1 MSGLPQTR
9 SVHSLLCCVLGSIES
24 VLCAFVN
31 TVLQGVTSQLFD
43 EALKLLQDEDLL
55 VVAGPLIRIT
65 L

>member
-1 MSGLPQTR
+1 MWVAT
-9 SVHSLLCCVLGSIES
+9 
-24 VLCAFVN
+24 A
-31 TVLQGVTSQLFD
+31 VLQGVTSQLFD